1 MGWAKE
7 LLRAVSELCSKHAV
21 FASLPSK
28 LVPFLGHISSFM
40 HAPPL
45 LYHLFVVVYWYH
57 ELLECLRFTCSLYL
71 LDILLPVVVIG
82 DVLLLIRREV
92 FFSFLFEF
100 GHLSYPTRNG
110 GRRKENTSFLN
121 NG

>member
-92 FFSFLFEF
+92 FFPSY
-100 GHLSYPTRNG
+100 LSLAICPIRQEMEVE
-110 GRRKENTSFLN
+110 GRRILLF
-121 NG
+121 